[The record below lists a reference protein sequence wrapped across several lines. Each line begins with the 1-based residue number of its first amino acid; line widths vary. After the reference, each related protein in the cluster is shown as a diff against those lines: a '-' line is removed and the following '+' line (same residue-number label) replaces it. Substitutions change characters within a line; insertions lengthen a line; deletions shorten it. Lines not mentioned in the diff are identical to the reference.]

1 MGVSVIDISRFDESQ
16 LYFCRLLPT
25 LETRAIMLM
34 KLKCEPWSSHH
45 GAAETNLTRNREGAG
60 SIPGLTQWVKD
71 QCFPELGCRSQTLLG
86 SLVAVAV
93 AQVGSCSSDWTP
105 HLGTSICC
113 RCMKEKKKSEA
124 CLQSLTSGTHIKM
137 QVGLPQ
143 AQKPPSRPA
152 KSCWHH

>member
-1 MGVSVIDISRFDESQ
+1 
-16 LYFCRLLPT
+16 
-25 LETRAIMLM
+25 MLM

-113 RCMKEKKKSEA
+113 RCMKEKKKVRHVCKASRLGPTSKCRLDSPRLRNHHPGRQKAVGITSE
-124 CLQSLTSGTHIKM
+124 G
-137 QVGLPQ
+137 GEF
-143 AQKPPSRPA
+143 
-152 KSCWHH
+152 